1 MRNILTGQVILIFC
15 CISYLAFWTLGY
27 RPGTDVNRIGGLTG
41 IMLAVT
47 AALGIIGIAVT
58 LAAFQKLTEKPP
70 VNMVWICLGGVIL
83 YIFLLL
89 LTGKIFGRPV
99 TTELFLINGWLVLE
113 LCVIDAAAGAGRPM
127 GHIILAI
134 IIVAAL
140 WALSMVLYMLYYNME
155 PVRSFYAAMVP
166 LIAIGAG
173 MGGCI
178 ACLH

>member
-1 MRNILTGQVILIFC
+1 MRTILTGQVILVFC
-15 CISYLAFWTLGY
+15 CISYLAFWTMGY

-41 IMLAVT
+41 VLLAVT
-47 AALGIIGIAVT
+47 AVLGISGIAVT
-58 LAAFQKLTEKPP
+58 VTAFWKLTGKPP
-70 VNMVWICLGGVIL
+70 VHMGWICLVGVII
-83 YIFLLL
+83 YIFLLF
-89 LTGKIFGRPV
+89 LTGKILGRPV

-113 LCVIDAAAGAGRPM
+113 LCVIDAAAGAGRPV

-134 IIVAAL
+134 IIVAVL
-140 WALSMVLYMLYYNME
+140 WTVSMVLYMLYYNME
-155 PVRSFYAAMVP
+155 PVRAFYAAMVP